1 LSNGEFGDRLLDHA
15 VRAGLCCEI
24 HRAQWGDAFNYGD
37 LRKIIAAN
45 PSISWLWAVHLETST
60 GVLND
65 LGALKELCR
74 ESGIRLCLDCISSI
88 ATIPLDLADVH
99 LASGVSGKALGAFP
113 GLSMVFYNHEVS
125 EGKSLPRYLD
135 LGYYRTHGGIPFTHS
150 SNLVYSLGAA
160 LDNFKVEDRLAS
172 LKQDVKSLR
181 QRLRQAGFSI
191 VAKDQDAA
199 PSVIT
204 LGWSA
209 AGK

>member
-1 LSNGEFGDRLLDHA
+1 
-15 VRAGLCCEI
+15 
-24 HRAQWGDAFNYGD
+24 
-37 LRKIIAAN
+37 
-45 PSISWLWAVHLETST
+45 
-60 GVLND
+60 
-65 LGALKELCR
+65 
-74 ESGIRLCLDCISSI
+74 
-88 ATIPLDLADVH
+88 
-99 LASGVSGKALGAFP
+99 
-113 GLSMVFYNHEVS
+113 
-125 EGKSLPRYLD
+125 LPRYLD

-204 LGWSA
+204 LALQKEIDSETVGQQLESEGLLLSYGSSYGRVPQA
-209 AGK
+209 YAGPADG